1 MKVIVKYSVE
11 KQLAKINKADY
22 KSAQKIKIF
31 LRALAQ
37 TKQPKSLPNG
47 EKMKGYDDD
56 RYRWR
61 VGNYRVIG
69 IVKDKELII
78 EIIKISTREGAY
90 KGGEN

>member
-1 MKVIVKYSVE
+1 MQVVLTNSAIKELE
-11 KQLAKINKADY
+11 KIAKANAKFASMIRRFLGELAKAK
-22 KSAQKIKIF
+22 
-31 LRALAQ
+31 R
-37 TKQPKSLPNG
+37 PKSLPNG
-47 EKMKGYDDD
+47 EKMKGYDD

-69 IVKDKELII
+69 LIKDKELII